1 LFTLLNLFFKS
12 PSITLKQR
20 TGIPPVWKI
29 TKGEIMDTNYGNG
42 MSPADYAAVTRTGGG
57 VFGSGDGGGLLMGL
71 LFSQLF
77 GGGAL
82 GNRMGAAGAHGAH
95 GLADAAAA
103 AAVTSAK
110 DAVAATNS
118 SKDYIDSNIDALSKQ
133 CCCSTQDIMTAINA
147 ISKQCCC
154 STQDV
159 INQVNALSPQIMQG
173 FFNAQIQT
181 LNSQNAV
188 TGAITDSKFA
198 ISQQLD
204 GHATQAAITACE
216 TQNLINTTSAAGL
229 NQAAMHYA
237 ATSNQMAQQT
247 CDIKQTV
254 LADGNVTRA
263 LINSIETDRLRT
275 ELADAKVRISNQEQT
290 ASIAA
295 MIAKCCGCGCGCS
308 TNGNGNGNGN
318 GSNPSR

>member
-1 LFTLLNLFFKS
+1 
-12 PSITLKQR
+12 
-20 TGIPPVWKI
+20 
-29 TKGEIMDTNYGNG
+29 MDTNYGNG

-57 VFGSGDGGGLLMGL
+57 VFGGGDGGGLLMGL

-77 GGGAL
+77 NRGIFGA
-82 GNRMGAAGAHGAH
+82 GSAGAAIAGAT

-110 DAVAATNS
+110 DAVSATNA
-118 SKDYIDSNIDALSKQ
+118 SKDYLDSNIDALSKQ
-133 CCCSTQDIMTAINA
+133 CCCSTQDIIAAINA

-154 STQDV
+154 STQEI

-173 FFNAQIQT
+173 FFNSQIQT

-188 TGAITDSKFA
+188 TGAVAESKFA
-198 ISQQLD
+198 LSQQFD

-216 TQNLINTTSAAGL
+216 TQNLINTTTAATQ

-237 ATSNQMAQQT
+237 ATSNQTAQQT

-295 MIAKCCGCGCGCS
+295 MIAKCCGCGCS
-308 TNGNGNGNGN
+308 TNGNGNG
-318 GSNPSR
+318 SSHSR

>member
-1 LFTLLNLFFKS
+1 
-12 PSITLKQR
+12 
-20 TGIPPVWKI
+20 
-29 TKGEIMDTNYGNG
+29 MDVNNGNG
-42 MSPADYAAVTRTGGG
+42 MSPADYAAVTRTGGGG

-77 GGGAL
+77 GGGAF

-154 STQDV
+154 STQDI

-181 LNSQNAV
+181 LQSQNAV
-188 TGAITDSKFA
+188 TGAVTDTKFA

-204 GHATQAAITACE
+204 GHATDAAIANCDTK
-216 TQNLINTTSAAGL
+216 NLINTTSAAL
-229 NQAAMHYA
+229 QNHAAMQYA
-237 ATSNQMAQQT
+237 SITNQLSAQT
-247 CDIKQTV
+247 CQIEKTV
-254 LADGNVTRA
+254 VADGQSTRA

-295 MIAKCCGCGCGCS
+295 MIAKCCGCGCPAGS
-308 TNGNGNGNGN
+308 NGNGNS
-318 GSNPSR
+318 SNPSR